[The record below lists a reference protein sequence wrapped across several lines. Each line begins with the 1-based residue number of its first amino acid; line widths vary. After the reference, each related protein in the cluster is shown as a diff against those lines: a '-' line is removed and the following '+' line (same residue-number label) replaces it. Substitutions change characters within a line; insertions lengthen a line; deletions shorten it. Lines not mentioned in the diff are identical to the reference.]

1 MEKNNFPQVDISDVR
16 RKYTLVDVSKL
27 DFKEPSNSD
36 ELQSREFYGDEET
49 IESLKNSIL
58 ERGLLESPI
67 VMEPDDQEGKYR
79 VLEGNRRC
87 YAVSL
92 LLKENKVSTN
102 NGKALTKIRCELR
115 PNKLTMVEE
124 FFQEWF
130 SLNPGADDSE
140 QEEVRAYI
148 LREVMSQLGSD
159 ALVRNTQR
167 LNWNAMEQARA
178 IKSLLEAGLSMDQV
192 SKNCS
197 LAENTIK
204 ARLSLLNKESEMPE
218 VIEAIDR
225 GEISFHVG
233 KILSNVKD
241 EQTRKEVLKE
251 AINGA
256 SGSEVKAKI
265 NQKQAD
271 GEKEGKTIKAQHR
284 NKKDTATKKESLS
297 SPLGVRKDK
306 DLLEAVSKLSAER
319 TTLSELTDEVSSNSV
334 LDIEIALKVLQWVL
348 NPSDTTEIVTLLLG
362 LNGD

>member
-16 RKYTLVDVSKL
+16 RKYSLVDVSRL
-27 DFKEPSNSD
+27 EFKEPSNSD

-49 IESLKNSIL
+49 IEGLKSSIL

-67 VMEPDDQEGKYR
+67 VMEPEDADGKYR

-87 YAVSL
+87 YAISL
-92 LLKENKVSTN
+92 LIKDGVVSTN
-102 NGKALTKIRCELR
+102 SGKALTKIRCELR
-115 PNKLTMVEE
+115 PSKLTMVEE
-124 FFQEWF
+124 FFQEWLA
-130 SLNPGADDSE
+130 LNQNADEAE
-140 QEEVRAYI
+140 QQEVREHI
-148 LREVMSQLGSD
+148 LKEVMSQLGSD

-178 IKSLLEAGLSMDQV
+178 IRSLLDAGLSMDQV

-241 EQTRKEVLKE
+241 VETRKEVLQD
-251 AINGA
+251 AIQGA
-256 SGSEVKAKI
+256 SGSDIKAKI
-265 NQKQAD
+265 NQRQEDAQ
-271 GEKEGKTIKAQHR
+271 KEGKVIKAQHR
-284 NKKDTATKKESLS
+284 KKDTATKASV

-306 DLLEAVSKLSAER
+306 ELLEAVSKLSTER
-319 TTLSELTDEVSSNSV
+319 NTLAALEDEVSANSV

-348 NPSDTTEIVTLLLG
+348 NPSDTTDVVTLLLG
-362 LNGD
+362 LNQD